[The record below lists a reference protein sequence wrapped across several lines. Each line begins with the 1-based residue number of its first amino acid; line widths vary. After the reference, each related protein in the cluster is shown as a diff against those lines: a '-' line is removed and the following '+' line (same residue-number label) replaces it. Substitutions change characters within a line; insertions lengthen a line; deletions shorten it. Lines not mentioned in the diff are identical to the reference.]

1 MNSDVDSSQSQAV
14 RDEIADLERR
24 LEDAKGRLNGKP
36 GHQNVPSSVPKIF
49 RSDGIH
55 CALHLAEDLI

>member
-24 LEDAKGRLNGKP
+24 LEDAKTRLNGKP
-36 GHQNVPSSVPKIF
+36 GHQNGISSVPKVLQN
-49 RSDGIH
+49 DGIC
-55 CALHLAEDLI
+55 CALLPAKGLT